1 MKSFLTKLVNPYVMT
16 SLVCILVF
24 TMVLFFSYVF
34 GQDAFNGETLFSRAM
49 LFITLPAI
57 ALAFM
62 ADPYVGGVFGFEG
75 MIYQALGL
83 ILFVLFSAFIWS
95 LPVWGIIY
103 IVQRLRKTNTV

>member
-16 SLVCILVF
+16 SLVFILVF
-24 TMVLFFSYVF
+24 ITVLCLSYVF
-34 GQDAFNGETLFSRAM
+34 GQAVFNGETFFSSVM

-57 ALAFM
+57 MLAFTV
-62 ADPYVGGVFGFEG
+62 DPYLTGVYGFDG

-83 ILFVLFSAFIWS
+83 VAFVLFSAFIWS